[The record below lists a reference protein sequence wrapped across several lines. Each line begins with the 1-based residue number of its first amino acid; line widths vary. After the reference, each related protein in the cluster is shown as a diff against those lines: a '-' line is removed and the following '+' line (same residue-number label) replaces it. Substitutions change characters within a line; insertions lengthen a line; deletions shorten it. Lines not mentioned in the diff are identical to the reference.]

1 MSVPDREPWAPG
13 LREVGLVAL
22 QASVLSRRI
31 FSTRGRRRD
40 ALDPARTEIVMAMA
54 LIDTAPAHDHTR
66 TSVESLAAQLS
77 LHREAVREI
86 VFDLL
91 RSGHVRAV
99 QDEPDE
105 DPAGFQLTPAGWAV
119 ARAAVERAGRFLPG
133 WPPAP
138 PLAGD

>member
-66 TSVESLAAQLS
+66 TSVESLPGPSSASTARRCASSSSSWCAAATS
-77 LHREAVREI
+77 A
-86 VFDLL
+86 
-91 RSGHVRAV
+91 

-105 DPAGFQLTPAGWAV
+105 ESRGLPAHPVGWAV

-138 PLAGD
+138 SLAGD